1 MRLWSIHPKYL
12 DTKGLLAVWREGLL
26 AKKVLEEK
34 TKGYKNHPQLERFK
48 KTENPILYI
57 NAYLFQI
64 FLEAKRRGYNF
75 DKDKILEA
83 EIKNKIP
90 VSEGQIYYEFQHL
103 LKKLLKRDIKK
114 YEEIKN
120 TKKIE
125 AHPIFKV
132 IEGDIEPW
140 ERL

>member
-26 AKKVLEEK
+26 AKKVLEGR
-34 TKGYKNHPQLERFK
+34 TKGYRNHPQLERFK
-48 KTENPILYI
+48 KTEDPVLYI

-75 DKDKILEA
+75 DKKKIVEV
-83 EIKNKIP
+83 EITDKIP
-90 VSEGQIYYEFQHL
+90 VSKGQIYYEFQHL
-103 LKKLLKRDIKK
+103 LKKLIIRDIKK
-114 YEEIKN
+114 YKEIKN

-125 AHPIFKV
+125 VHPIFKV
-132 IEGDIEPW
+132 IAGDIEPW